1 MNHFKTERRAIY
13 DTARFFNE
21 CGWIFREQTVVDL
34 GVDALVETPI
44 DENGNV
50 KIFGIQI
57 KGGGSNFSKTKN
69 SLAFYFSERHYYY
82 WNAISKIYPLFII
95 LQDNK
100 GKIYWQE
107 YNQNF
112 ISKTSKYW
120 KLNIPFQNVFNEKTK
135 EKILDILFE
144 KKINKKVIETNYS
157 FPIQKKEQLIISYS
171 KTKSSIFIHVTY
183 KNKTVVIDLFYQSK
197 PKEWDC
203 KTSFLNW
210 ESQYYYSLLDFEEY
224 IRYLFNK
231 NNNSYLF
238 FEKITTEIELIING
252 NFENVQE
259 FIFDYQ
265 NKEKGIPQYSD
276 FLKAFEQYKQLSRN
290 QYEAQALGSIIHFKT
305 KEEQFEISCYESLT
319 DHLKSYIKNYSYD
332 EIYTQTD
339 QNIWSEIYID
349 AGIEKAIFIPVM
361 QNELERYWQTL
372 YKKIK
377 KQIGKT
383 KHLDDKKKQSWRM
396 FKAFIDLYDNA
407 GCIIELA
414 YRFDEMVLY
423 PIAVISMMKIFD
435 ENVCYSEYC
444 ELEFNQNWEDIC
456 LKEEDYN
463 TPYFYIKPI
472 YY

>member
-69 SLAFYFSERHYYY
+69 CLAFYFSERHYYY

-157 FPIQKKEQLIISYS
+157 FPIQKKEQLIISYR
-171 KTKSSIFIHVTY
+171 TH
-183 KNKTVVIDLFYQSK
+183 
-197 PKEWDC
+197 
-203 KTSFLNW
+203 
-210 ESQYYYSLLDFEEY
+210 LDFSFC
-224 IRYLFNK
+224 L
-231 NNNSYLF
+231 
-238 FEKITTEIELIING
+238 
-252 NFENVQE
+252 NFLSPKT
-259 FIFDYQ
+259 I
-265 NKEKGIPQYSD
+265 
-276 FLKAFEQYKQLSRN
+276 KAR
-290 QYEAQALGSIIHFKT
+290 
-305 KEEQFEISCYESLT
+305 
-319 DHLKSYIKNYSYD
+319 
-332 EIYTQTD
+332 
-339 QNIWSEIYID
+339 
-349 AGIEKAIFIPVM
+349 
-361 QNELERYWQTL
+361 
-372 YKKIK
+372 
-377 KQIGKT
+377 
-383 KHLDDKKKQSWRM
+383 
-396 FKAFIDLYDNA
+396 
-407 GCIIELA
+407 
-414 YRFDEMVLY
+414 
-423 PIAVISMMKIFD
+423 
-435 ENVCYSEYC
+435 
-444 ELEFNQNWEDIC
+444 
-456 LKEEDYN
+456 
-463 TPYFYIKPI
+463 
-472 YY
+472 